1 MKTKAALLAL
11 CLTAATA
18 SAEQMAMGNWR
29 THLAY
34 STTQIIAQTPDKV
47 YGVSNGALY
56 SVDKDDNAI
65 ELKSKITGLSDNNIA
80 YIAYSNETR
89 TLVVAYAN
97 SNIDLLPADGG
108 IYNITD
114 LYRKNMAGSKAI
126 NHIYCTGT
134 TAYLSCDFGI
144 VKLDIAKR
152 EIADTYIIGESGENT
167 AVLSLAE
174 HDGLWYATTPNAVMT
189 APTAGV
195 NLANFE
201 NWTAIPTPTSKKNK
215 RAVVYNNDLYLLQS
229 DSVLYR
235 RSASDWNKYRSDIIE
250 INADGGWLFIIEPE
264 QFHAI
269 TATKRETFAE
279 TSVRMAAYDSVNN
292 LIWAAT
298 YTTGIARVMPE
309 TKIAYHFLPN
319 GPASNYTW
327 RIKYSDGKMYAVPGG
342 RWAGAYSRPGHV
354 MMFENG
360 SWKNI
365 FSWTTNSYINENL
378 TFPTYIST
386 TDFVDIAI
394 DPNDSK
400 HFFVASYGKGL
411 YEFRDNKPYMLYNAD
426 NSGVETI
433 YPQSKPDNAYYFY
446 HRLDGLTYD
455 KEGNLWFL
463 NVCSSSETSS
473 LIKYLQPDGAFK
485 SVRYN
490 ALKKV
495 STPQDIVISNQ
506 DPNQK
511 WVLIPRTTSSNSTAI
526 FTFYDNGT
534 PDKTSDDLTRLFT
547 SFYDQD
553 GNRYA
558 PTNFRCMA
566 QDHDN
571 RLWVGSSDG
580 ICVLNNQT
588 KAFEEGYTCSRIKI
602 PRNDGTNLA
611 DYLLDGVQINAI
623 AVDGSN
629 RKWIGTET
637 NGVFLVSE
645 DGLETIH
652 HFTSEN
658 SPLLSD
664 NIICIGINEKTG
676 EVFFGTANGLI
687 SYQSDATEA
696 NETFSNVHAFPNPV
710 REDFTG
716 VITITGLVTDTRVKI
731 TDIAGNVVYETISN
745 GGVATWDGNRRG
757 GGRVATGVYL
767 AMCFS
772 PDGKQRETTKILV
785 INR

>member
-1 MKTKAALLAL
+1 MKKIAILAL
-11 CLTAATA
+11 ILAATL
-18 SAEQMAMGNWR
+18 SGRAEQQPIGSWR

-34 STTQIIAQTPDKV
+34 SNTQIVAQTPDKV
-47 YGVSNGALY
+47 YGVSGGALFA
-56 SVDKDDNAI
+56 VGKDDNAVT
-65 ELKSKITGLSDNNIA
+65 LLSKITGLNDNNIT
-80 YIAYSNETR
+80 YIAYSDEMR
-89 TLVVAYAN
+89 MLVVAYSNA
-97 SNIDLLPADGG
+97 NIDLLTDGN

-114 LYRKNMAGSKAI
+114 LYRKNMTGSKSV
-126 NHIYCTGT
+126 NHIYCVGKM
-134 TAYLSCDFGI
+134 AYFSCDFGI
-144 VKLDIAKR
+144 MKLDLEKR
-152 EIADTYIIGESGENT
+152 EVADTYIIGAGGENI

-174 HDGLWYATTPNAVMT
+174 NGGRWYATTPNAVMT
-189 APTAGV
+189 APTTGV

-201 NWTAIPTPTSKKNK
+201 NWTAIATPTPKTNK
-215 RAVVYNNDLYLLQS
+215 RTVVYKNELYLLQS
-229 DSVLYR
+229 DSVLYK
-235 RSASDWNKYRSDIIE
+235 RSATSWSKYRSDVVA
-250 INADGGWLFIIEPE
+250 INTDGERLFLCEPLQFQMFAADGN
-264 QFHAI
+264 Q
-269 TATKRETFAE
+269 TFAN
-279 TSVRMAAYDSVNN
+279 SGIYMAFYDSVESQ
-292 LIWAAT
+292 IWTAADMA
-298 YTTGIARVMPE
+298 GIARITPA
-309 TKIAYHFLPN
+309 TKATATFRPN
-319 GPASNYTW
+319 GPAVNYAW
-327 RIKYSDGKMYAVPGG
+327 RIKHSDGRIYVVPGG
-342 RWAGAYSRPGHV
+342 RWASQYQRAGHV
-354 MMFENG
+354 MLFENG
-360 SWKNI
+360 SWRNI
-365 FSWTTNSYINENL
+365 TQGEINAVTKQEH
-378 TFPTYIST
+378 ST
-386 TDFVDIAI
+386 PFVNATDFVDVAI
-394 DPNDSK
+394 DPNDK
-400 HFFVASYGKGL
+400 THFFVASYGMGL
-411 YEFRDNKPYMLYNAD
+411 YEFRSDQPYKLYNAD

-433 YPQSKPDNAYYFY
+433 FPLRKPSDAYYQY

-463 NVCSSSETSS
+463 NVCSSVETSS
-473 LIKYLQPDGAFK
+473 LIKYIQPDGTFK
-485 SVRYN
+485 SLRYSAVKN
-490 ALKKV
+490 MA
-495 STPQDIVISNQ
+495 TPQDIVVSNQ
-506 DPNQK
+506 DANQK
-511 WVLIPRTTSSNSTAI
+511 WVLIPRAESSTTTAI

-558 PTNFRCMA
+558 PTNFRCIA

-571 RLWVGSSDG
+571 RLWVGTSDG

-588 KAFEEGYTCSRIKI
+588 SAFENDYTCSRIKI

-645 DGLETIH
+645 DGLETVH

-676 EVFFGTANGLI
+676 EVFFGTGNGLI
-687 SYQSDATEA
+687 SYQSDASEG
-696 NETFSNVHAFPNPV
+696 NETFNNVHAFPNPV
-710 REDFTG
+710 REDYTG

-745 GGVATWDGNRRG
+745 GGIATWDGNRRG
-757 GGRVATGVYL
+757 GGRVATGIYL

-772 PDGKQRETTKILV
+772 PDGKQHETTKILI